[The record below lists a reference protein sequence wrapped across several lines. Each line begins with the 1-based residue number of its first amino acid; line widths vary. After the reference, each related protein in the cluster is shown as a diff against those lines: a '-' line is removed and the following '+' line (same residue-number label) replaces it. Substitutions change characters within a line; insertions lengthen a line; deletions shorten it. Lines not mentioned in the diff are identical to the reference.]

1 MSRSK
6 KRKAKE
12 LVQIKRK
19 LKNHDKQMPCVILGQ
34 DSEPG
39 QKKKATKD
47 IISTIDE
54 ILTWAME

>member
-6 KRKAKE
+6 KRKGKE

-19 LKNHDKQMPCVILGQ
+19 LKNHDKQMPCVIL
-34 DSEPG
+34 DRILSLDN
-39 QKKKATKD
+39 KKATKD

-54 ILTWAME
+54 ILTWATE